1 MKMGSSPITRNISGK
16 IIKICSDTKTI
27 MIKEPNTGKL
37 YQFFYPNF
45 DNKIKLNDIII
56 VSTPIKG
63 RAESVSYPYEDID
76 IGKLLLQSYD
86 LMEKGKF
93 EDAQKNLEMIL
104 EKDPG
109 NPLALNN
116 LAAMMVKKKKFDKA
130 VTYLK
135 QALPRAKGY
144 MVQINRVCQ
153 VGGICL
159 AFKPVT
165 SGTGNQDL
173 EPLVMLNID
182 MVKQYM
188 AQEPLSR

>member
-1 MKMGSSPITRNISGK
+1 MK
-16 IIKICSDTKTI
+16 
-27 MIKEPNTGKL
+27 
-37 YQFFYPNF
+37 
-45 DNKIKLNDIII
+45 
-56 VSTPIKG
+56 
-63 RAESVSYPYEDID
+63 RAEVKVFCLVLALVLCAAGMAFAQKAKKPAPPAEMDVNAM
-76 IGKLLLQSYD
+76 LLTSYD
-86 LMEKGKF
+86 LLEKGKTD
-93 EDAQKNLEMIL
+93 EAEKLLNKIL

-116 LAAMMVKKKKFDKA
+116 LAAVMVKKKKYDKA
-130 VTYLK
+130 DTYLN

-165 SGTGNQDL
+165 GSAGNQEL
-173 EPLVMLNID
+173 APLVMLNID

-188 AQEPLSR
+188 ATEPLPGKGPR